1 MFKQFFDI
9 STSFRFSK
17 LQWGSVPSIPVAVLD
32 SSFGFN
38 SSFYQNKF
46 NAYFAQEMVALTSNV
61 ATTSS
66 GIFVRHIHFPRWCTT
81 TIRFI
86 VTYPSEKRYHMS
98 WNILAEHWTR
108 LKCIYHS
115 RSKLRTDQRVLV
127 LTLKF
132 LALKKLVF
140 PPVKI
145 LPKFFLDF
153 FLPLFYATF
162 QCRPY
167 NIFKKKLN

>member
-140 PPVKI
+140 PPVKNTSQI
-145 LPKFFLDF
+145 FFD
-153 FLPLFYATF
+153 LFYLYSMQLFSAD
-162 QCRPY
+162 PK
-167 NIFKKKLN
+167 IFSKNF